1 MTTPSSKP
9 GRKKI
14 LTRGNRSAP
23 ESGARKRFTRFEIPR
38 GASDE
43 DLQKLADAINAM
55 RRKHGH
61 SSKE

>member
-14 LTRGNRSAP
+14 PATSGRS
-23 ESGARKRFTRFEIPR
+23 ESQSSSRKRFVRFEIPR
-38 GASDE
+38 GASNE
-43 DLQKLADAINAM
+43 DLQKLADTINGW
-55 RRKHGH
+55 RRRDGH